1 VGHGH
6 REEDRIR
13 GYGKVGLVMKIKA
26 LEVVEI
32 SSDKVVDTIEI
43 KPPREDVERTMMGL
57 LRNMNTEAFFVRE
70 VEAV

>member
-1 VGHGH
+1 
-6 REEDRIR
+6 
-13 GYGKVGLVMKIKA
+13 MKIKA